1 MGAPG
6 DRKRTV
12 CQLLHSLTVG
22 GAEVLAARLAR
33 KNRERYRFV
42 FACLDE
48 LGELGRQL
56 DREGFPIAVLERRQG
71 FDVRCVLRLA
81 SFFRQ
86 HDVEL
91 IHAHQY
97 TPFFY
102 AALARNLAGGTPIL
116 FTEHGRFFPDYRRP
130 KRVFANKLLLRR
142 RDRVVAVG
150 EAVKQ
155 ALIDNEGIDPERI
168 RVIYNGVDPGEF
180 TSETVDRQQVRSS
193 LGLGADD
200 FVVIQVARLDPIK
213 DHATA
218 LRAMGR
224 VVNQCKRA
232 RMLIV
237 GDGPERAS
245 IERQLAAAGLN
256 ERVKMLG
263 TRSDVR
269 ELLAAAD
276 CFLLTSV
283 SEGIPVTLIEAM
295 FARLPVVATNVGGIG
310 EVVVDGE
317 TGFLAPAGDDAAL
330 AAAVLRLADDA
341 ELCGRF
347 RQPGLQR
354 AAAVFSEAQMHRQYC
369 TAFEGLL
376 DARR

>member
-1 MGAPG
+1 
-6 DRKRTV
+6 
-12 CQLLHSLTVG
+12 LTVG

-56 DREGFPIAVLERRQG
+56 DREGFPIAVFERRQG

-130 KRVFANKLLLRR
+130 KRVFANKFLLRR

-155 ALIDNEGIDPERI
+155 ALIDNEGIAAERI
-168 RVIYNGVDPGEF
+168 RVIYNGVDPSEF

-232 RMLIV
+232 RLLIV
-237 GDGPERAS
+237 GDGPERGS

-295 FARLPVVATNVGGIG
+295 FARLPVAATNVGGIG
-310 EVVVDGE
+310 EVVVNGT
-317 TGFLAPAGDDAAL
+317 TGILAPAGDDAAL
-330 AAAVLRLADDA
+330 AKAIRELANCPD
-341 ELCGRF
+341 R
-347 RQPGLQR
+347 RQSLGVAGFTR
-354 AAAVFSEAQMHRQYC
+354 ARDLFSEAAMHQQYR
-369 TAFEGLL
+369 AVFDELF
-376 DARR
+376 DVRR